1 MLRSGRKREW
11 TILVFCLF
19 VFGISPPL
27 IHVFDKP
34 DLVFNL
40 PLSFL
45 YLFGLWALMIVFMAL
60 SARQGRRLPAQPETT
75 NRRSKAEALRE

>member
-1 MLRSGRKREW
+1 MLRTGRKREW

-27 IHVFDKP
+27 IFIFDKP
-34 DLVFNL
+34 DLVFGL

-45 YLFGLWALMIVFMAL
+45 YLYGLWAIMIAFMAL
-60 SARQGRRLPAQPETT
+60 SARQGRRAGALSEEAE
-75 NRRSKAEALRE
+75 RRQTKTSQE